1 MDFEEFED
9 LIQKKED
16 NVIHIKF
23 VDKDEDKQ
31 VKQYEWKKQKVF
43 NFDSQ
48 EISIDNEA
56 GKIEILKKVL
66 RGDLFLNPAQDEAD
80 NGENLDTTIHDDNK
94 STKTIKKR
102 PNIEGSQDLF
112 SDLNGD
118 NSPLNETKVSKK
130 NIGTFQDEFDKQQI
144 KQIIQEMNNPQERLK
159 MCLIDVKQQTA
170 EELIKEINEAVHQ
183 ANPHIKKITH
193 HQRRGRM
200 QTVIGI
206 PNQVQM
212 LINQQEQMK
221 LEQNLEKLVQNRS
234 IRQVSNHS
242 TSNNITSQSS
252 MHTLVIPSDKD
263 KLCSGERGA
272 NNTQNHNITQQMK
285 VQTQQFNNKTMV
297 SSQDEIDFKGIST
310 AFQQQQQNLNQDMN
324 NSQLGQKLMKSEP
337 LTLHNKEKKSEELN
351 MITSIKSEKINHSQ
365 VIHSCFQTNL
375 DLAFQNINE
384 DLSQQKKN
392 QKTNS
397 RLASI
402 LNQKAKE
409 NDEEQDV
416 QNSAQFPIFH
426 GQLNR
431 LSNQFYNTPFIGQKN
446 DYNSTTLQ
454 NLQIYDEDNIEQKK
468 FMTVQNSE
476 NHLFSPIEQQG
487 KRLDIQNI
495 KSNLNNNE
503 GKNKIIE
510 NRIDNAISSLQ
521 NIQEGDFQNE
531 NAQANNN
538 NNELPILEK
547 MQFISNIALNN
558 QKNSMNVTA
567 QNTDIKGQQQN
578 HNPYENNSDN
588 RNKDQIILTSQES
601 LNESK
606 QSSFLPESSKNNEN
620 QATQVQFEASN
631 LNDIDMK
638 MLTTKLRQHRSNT
651 VFYDQEKYLLQM
663 KKIGEMNPNH
673 NHIVIDDKPQEGCVA
688 CELHQLMKQHTN
700 NNPKEKPNDQ
710 QEVVETKNLFKE
722 IPLHVIESRFF
733 LKQISLLKQNTEDG
747 DNHDKPFVMGSRNS
761 PDLKPLRVYFFGRE
775 DIYIDCLIN
784 YEKTTVLQFIKFALQ
799 SYKQKTS
806 LNQSLLKYPYQPSRY
821 KIFPNQGSRPSE
833 VYKPQMESCEQG
845 DNMTMLDATE
855 ESQENACCLVEVE
868 DINETEN
875 DHDYELKEFQQVYA
889 KAGQLVFK
897 VECKEKDY
905 STFIRVDKDKYIEDV
920 FEDLIKRKKID
931 IDIKNYIIQA
941 KIFGVEN
948 DVELDLK
955 MPLKIINDTCL
966 KVIRREYEDRQGGSM
981 DDDNKQAINT
991 QNDLVNQYT
1000 NNQEDSINFDEELDD
1015 EEDEDD
1021 PDLISQSPT
1030 KILAKKQAK
1039 QVQLYRDQNNQDPI
1053 IMTKYEEFEVTKVT
1067 YVSNKVSKLSKR
1079 IIGIDENFIYN
1090 RKVQPKLFS
1099 IKGLLC
1105 FIFPSS
1111 PYDTKCPKKKIDDI
1125 KYMFIIEGG
1134 NLLIQFTEKDM
1145 VKQWLLY
1152 NPDLSV
1158 SQRMFQKLTYLKKTV
1173 EVRVP

>member
-9 LIQKKED
+9 LIQRKED
-16 NVIHIKF
+16 NVIHLKF
-23 VDKDEDKQ
+23 IDKDEDKE
-31 VKQYEWKKQKVF
+31 VKEYEQKKQKVF
-43 NFDSQ
+43 NFDSS
-48 EISIDNEA
+48 EISIDDEQ
-56 GKIEILKKVL
+56 GKNDILKKVL
-66 RGDLFLNPAQDEAD
+66 RGDLFHNQAHEEVE
-80 NGENLDTTIHDDNK
+80 NGENLDTTIQDDNK
-94 STKTIKKR
+94 STNAIKKR
-102 PNIEGSQDLF
+102 PNIEGSQDIF
-112 SDLNGD
+112 SELNGD
-118 NSPLNETKVSKK
+118 NSPLNEMRISRK

-170 EELIKEINEAVHQ
+170 EELLKEINEAVHQ

-212 LINQQEQMK
+212 LISQQEQMK

-234 IRQVSNHS
+234 IRQTSNHS

-272 NNTQNHNITQQMK
+272 NNPQNQNITSQIK
-285 VQTQQFNNKTMV
+285 VQTQVFNNKAMV
-297 SSQDEIDFKGIST
+297 SSQDEIDSKGIT
-310 AFQQQQQNLNQDMN
+310 AAFQQQQQNLNQDLT
-324 NSQLGQKLMKSEP
+324 NSQLLASKLIKSEP
-337 LTLHNKEKKSEELN
+337 LNLHNKAKKSEEFN
-351 MITSIKSEKINHSQ
+351 MFTSIKSEKINDSQ
-365 VIHSCFQTNL
+365 VIHSRFQTNL
-375 DLAFQNINE
+375 EIAIQNINNE
-384 DLSQQKKN
+384 DLSQQKNN
-392 QKTNS
+392 QKVSN
-397 RLASI
+397 RLAS
-402 LNQKAKE
+402 LLYQRAKD
-409 NDEEQDV
+409 NEEEDV
-416 QNSAQFPIFH
+416 QNSAQFPNIH
-426 GQLNR
+426 GQFNR

-446 DYNSTTLQ
+446 DFNSMTLQ

-468 FMTVQNSE
+468 FLTVQNSE
-476 NHLFSPIEQQG
+476 NHLLSPVEQQG
-487 KRLDIQNI
+487 KRLDILNI
-495 KSNLNNNE
+495 MNNLNNNQT
-503 GKNKIIE
+503 KDKKITEKQIS
-510 NRIDNAISSLQ
+510 NAISSLQ
-521 NIQEGDFQNE
+521 DIQSGDLQND
-531 NAQANNN
+531 NTQGNKNNHDQTSQIQSV
-538 NNELPILEK
+538 ILK
-547 MQFISNIALNN
+547 N
-558 QKNSMNVTA
+558 QQNSTNVIT
-567 QNTDIKGQQQN
+567 QNTEIKDQQQN
-578 HNPYENNSDN
+578 NNPCEHNSVDQ
-588 RNKDQIILTSQES
+588 NKDQSIQTSQEQS
-601 LNESK
+601 LKESK
-606 QSSFLPESSKNNEN
+606 QSSVLPESSKNNQN
-620 QATQVQFEASN
+620 QGTQVQFETSN

-673 NHIVIDDKPQEGCVA
+673 NHIVTDEKPQEGCVA

-710 QEVVETKNLFKE
+710 QDVVETKNLFKE
-722 IPLHVIESRFF
+722 LPLHVIESRFF

-747 DNHDKPFVMGSRNS
+747 DNTDKPFVMGNRNS

-775 DIYIDCLIN
+775 DTYIDCLIN
-784 YEKTTVLQFIKFALQ
+784 YEKTTVLQFVKFALL
-799 SYKQKTS
+799 SYKKKTS

-897 VECKEKDY
+897 VECKEKEY
-905 STFIRVDKDKYIEDV
+905 STFIRVDKDKNVEDV

-931 IDIKNYIIQA
+931 IDRKNYIIQA

-966 KVIRREYEDRQGGSM
+966 KIIRREYEDRQGGSM

-1000 NNQEDSINFDEELDD
+1000 NNQEDSINLDEDLDD

-1030 KILAKKQAK
+1030 KMLAKKQAK
-1039 QVQLYRDQNNQDPI
+1039 QVQLYKDQINQDPI

-1099 IKGLLC
+1099 VRGLLC
-1105 FIFPSS
+1105 FLFPSS
-1111 PYDTKCPKKKIDDI
+1111 PYDTKCPKKRIDDI

-1158 SQRMFQKLTYLKKTV
+1158 SQRMFQKLTYLKKSV

>member
-1 MDFEEFED
+1 
-9 LIQKKED
+9 
-16 NVIHIKF
+16 
-23 VDKDEDKQ
+23 
-31 VKQYEWKKQKVF
+31 
-43 NFDSQ
+43 
-48 EISIDNEA
+48 
-56 GKIEILKKVL
+56 
-66 RGDLFLNPAQDEAD
+66 
-80 NGENLDTTIHDDNK
+80 
-94 STKTIKKR
+94 
-102 PNIEGSQDLF
+102 
-112 SDLNGD
+112 
-118 NSPLNETKVSKK
+118 
-130 NIGTFQDEFDKQQI
+130 
-144 KQIIQEMNNPQERLK
+144 MNNPQERLK

-170 EELIKEINEAVHQ
+170 EELLKEINEAVHQ

-212 LINQQEQMK
+212 LISQQEQMK
-221 LEQNLEKLVQNRS
+221 LEQNLEKLVHNRS
-234 IRQVSNHS
+234 IRQISNHS

-272 NNTQNHNITQQMK
+272 NNTQNPNITSQIK
-285 VQTQQFNNKTMV
+285 IQTQVFTNKNIN
-297 SSQDEIDFKGIST
+297 SQDEIDSRGI
-310 AFQQQQQNLNQDMN
+310 AAAYQQQQQQQIQNQDLT
-324 NSQLGQKLMKSEP
+324 NSQLGQKLIKSEP
-337 LTLHNKEKKSEELN
+337 LNLHNKAKKSEELN
-351 MITSIKSEKINHSQ
+351 MKTSIKSEKIVDSQ
-365 VIHSCFQTNL
+365 VIHSHFQTNL
-375 DLAFQNINE
+375 DIAFQNIHE
-384 DLSQQKKN
+384 DLSQQKNN
-392 QKTNS
+392 QKVNS
-397 RLASI
+397 RLAS
-402 LNQKAKE
+402 LLYQKNKE
-409 NDEEQDV
+409 NDEEDI
-416 QNSAQFPIFH
+416 QNSAQFPNIH
-426 GQLNR
+426 CQQNR

-446 DYNSTTLQ
+446 DFNSMTLQ
-454 NLQIYDEDNIEQKK
+454 NLQIYDDDNIEQKK
-468 FMTVQNSE
+468 FLTVQNSE
-476 NHLFSPIEQQG
+476 SHLFSPIEQQG
-487 KRLDIQNI
+487 KRLDLINI
-495 KSNLNNNE
+495 KNNLINND
-503 GKNKIIE
+503 GKNKSNFEKQII
-510 NRIDNAISSLQ
+510 NAISSLQ
-521 NIQEGDFQNE
+521 DIQSGEIQNE

-538 NNELPILEK
+538 NNGLPNLDQLQQTQSIV
-547 MQFISNIALNN
+547 LNN
-558 QKNSMNVTA
+558 QKNSMNFTN
-567 QNTDIKGQQQN
+567 QNTEIKGQQQN
-578 HNPYENNSDN
+578 NNPNEQKSHI
-588 RNKDQIILTSQES
+588 QSLQTSQES
-601 LNESK
+601 LKESK
-606 QSSFLPESSKNNEN
+606 QSSVLPESSKNNEN
-620 QATQVQFEASN
+620 QANQVQFETSN

-673 NHIVIDDKPQEGCVA
+673 NHIITDEKPMEGCVA
-688 CELHQLMKQHTN
+688 CELQQLMKQHTN
-700 NNPKEKPNDQ
+700 NNPKEKPADQ
-710 QEVVETKNLFKE
+710 QDVVETKNLFKE
-722 IPLHVIESRFF
+722 LPLHVIESRFF

-747 DNHDKPFVMGSRNS
+747 DNTDKPFVMGSRNS

-775 DIYIDCLIN
+775 DTYIDCLIN
-784 YEKTTVLQFIKFALQ
+784 YEKTTVLQFVKFALQ

-806 LNQSLLKYPYQPSRY
+806 LNQSLLKYPYQTSRY

-833 VYKPQMESCEQG
+833 VYKPQLESCEQG

-897 VECKEKDY
+897 VECKEKEY
-905 STFIRVDKDKYIEDV
+905 STFIRVDKDKYVEDI

-931 IDIKNYIIQA
+931 IDRKNYIIQA

-966 KVIRREYEDRQGGSM
+966 KIIRREYEDRQGGSM

-1000 NNQEDSINFDEELDD
+1000 NNQEDSINIDEELDD

-1039 QVQLYRDQNNQDPI
+1039 QVQLYRDQINQDPI
-1053 IMTKYEEFEVTKVT
+1053 IMTRYEEFEVTKVT

-1099 IKGLLC
+1099 IRGLLC
-1105 FIFPSS
+1105 FLFPSS
-1111 PYDTKCPKKKIDDI
+1111 PYDTKCPKKRIDDI

-1158 SQRMFQKLTYLKKTV
+1158 SQRMFQKLTYLKKSV